1 MGRKKAGEVSKS
13 QAIRDHKKANPNQKP
28 KQIAQELGKKGI
40 SVTPGFVS
48 TILSTSKRSKGTR
61 RRGRPAGSTNRTSK
75 KTTTSR
81 RVKTT
86 SSDATTQYSDLLAMK
101 ATVKELGG
109 IEQARTALAAL
120 EELMN

>member
-13 QAIRDHKKANPNQKP
+13 QAIRDYKKANPSQKP

-48 TILSTSKRSKGTR
+48 TILSTSKRSKGTK
-61 RRGRPAGSTNRTSK
+61 RRGRPAGSTRRTAK
-75 KTTTSR
+75 KAGATR
-81 RVKTT
+81 RTKSTA
-86 SSDATTQYSDLLAMK
+86 SDAATQYSDLLAMK

-109 IEQARTALAAL
+109 IENARAALAAL